1 MGRSQRQGD
10 EEALENLLASPWNGS
25 GAKGPFLATGD
36 VWTERFELDGGRL
49 DVRLAWPAAP
59 EPHLVDDLQLV
70 VRLSDGTEAIAGTY
84 QNDGDSTLFLS
95 DVVNFS
101 NSTTF
106 PNKNETTI
114 AITLSE
120 DDLENIEWV
129 DISSDDN
136 VETET
141 KKGRDE
147 LYRRMHVLK
156 NGQIIS
162 GAKTFLIIW
171 KKIPRYNFLY
181 KFFNKPIIFPIFNII
196 YEFIAYFLYLKIKLF
211 R

>member
-1 MGRSQRQGD
+1 METKNTPKISKTKVYFNNSCSICRA
-10 EEALENLLASPWNGS
+10 EINVY
-25 GAKGPFLATGD
+25 KKY
-36 VWTERFELDGGRL
+36 
-49 DVRLAWPAAP
+49 
-59 EPHLVDDLQLV
+59 
-70 VRLSDGTEAIAGTY
+70 SD
-84 QNDGDSTLFLS
+84 
-95 DVVNFS
+95 
-101 NSTTF
+101 
-106 PNKNETTI
+106 
-114 AITLSE
+114 
-120 DDLENIEWV
+120 ENIEWV

-162 GAKTFLIIW
+162 GAETFLIIW

-196 YEFIAYFLYLKIKLF
+196 YEFIAYFLYLKSKLF